1 MVVRECS
8 FQFAKPV
15 WECTTETEM
24 NRVLVFSANIVGGG
38 QVLLRLAGSSMYR
51 VFINQKII
59 HWGPARAAK
68 GYFRVDELQVGDY
81 LTSGNNLVEIEV
93 TGYYCSSYDWLR
105 VPSFLCAELLRGGEM
120 IAATGVNGW
129 KCCHDGRKIQ
139 RTSRY
144 SFQRTFS
151 EAYDY
156 RLGKLEEVKTET
168 AQAGLFIERNVPAP
182 SMIYEPIQSIP
193 QSGKVAWL
201 EEAPECKS
209 VFLTRAGKKFDGYPM
224 EIIDVNQV
232 GDALH
237 LSLYDEKECSSVLPV
252 SMPGNTFLTA
262 KMAGNRTGLIRLSVA
277 CTEDC
282 DLYLTFD
289 EILVDGRID
298 FLRMDCANVIL
309 YRLRG
314 GERYEILTAEPYT
327 LQYMNIIPVGGG
339 IVLEKVGI
347 VRIDLDPNEI
357 IFHADFSPDEADI
370 EEIYDAA
377 IETFRQNT
385 LDIFMDCP
393 SRERAGWL
401 CDSFFTGRVEKL
413 LTGKNTVEKNFLSNF
428 IMADDFS
435 PLPQGM
441 IPMCYPADHPNGNY
455 IPNWAMWFIAELN
468 DYFERTGDS
477 ELVLQAKDRAYGIL
491 NALKKFENAEGL
503 LERLEGWVFIEW
515 SKSNALVQDINYPS
529 NMMYYLVKKLMSRLY
544 GDTELEKEAERLRN
558 TIRRNSRY
566 GLFFCDNSIYRDGVP
581 VLSGECTESA
591 QYYAFFTGVATQEED
606 AELWNVLVRD
616 FGPER
621 KKTGLWKEI
630 YFSNAFIGNYLRLEL
645 LDRAGEHEKLKENI
659 RGYFGYM
666 AKRTGTLWENDTESA
681 SCNHGF
687 ASHVLVWLS
696 HLGYGHC

>member
-1 MVVRECS
+1 MTAQSVN

-15 WECTTETEM
+15 WECGTETEM

-38 QVLLRLAGSSMYR
+38 EVWLRLAGSSMYR

-68 GYFRVDELQVGDY
+68 GYFRVDELQVGKY
-81 LTSGNNLVEIEV
+81 LTDGNNLVEIEV

-105 VPSFLCAELLRGGEM
+105 LPSFLCAELLRGEEM

-129 KCCHDGRKIQ
+129 KTYRDSRKIQ
-139 RTSRY
+139 KTARY

-168 AQAGLFIERNVPAP
+168 AQAGFFIKRNVSAP
-182 SMIYEPIQSIP
+182 SMIYEPIQSIV
-193 QSGKVAWL
+193 QSGKVSWL
-201 EEAPECKS
+201 EEAPECKNA
-209 VFLTRAGKKFDGYPM
+209 FLTRAGKRFDGYPI
-224 EIIDVNQV
+224 EILDVNQV
-232 GDALH
+232 DDALH
-237 LSLYDEKECSSVLPV
+237 LSLEKVSECSTDLPI
-252 SMPGNTFLTA
+252 SMPRNTFSTA
-262 KMAGNRTGLIRLSVA
+262 KMTGNRTGLIHLILT

-289 EILVDGRID
+289 EILVNGRID
-298 FLRMDCANVIL
+298 FLRMDCANVML
-309 YRLRG
+309 FRLRG
-314 GERYEILTAEPYT
+314 GERYELLTAEPYT

-339 IVLEKVGI
+339 IILEKAGI
-347 VRIDLDPNEI
+347 VRIDFDPNDI
-357 IFHADFSPDEADI
+357 CFHADFSPEEADI
-370 EEIYDAA
+370 EEIYAAA

-401 CDSFFTGRVEKL
+401 CDSFFTSRVENL

-441 IPMCYPADHPNGNY
+441 IPMCYPAEHPNGTY
-455 IPNWAMWFIAELN
+455 IPNWAMWFIVELQ
-468 DYFERTGDS
+468 DYYKRTGDMAFI
-477 ELVLQAKDRAYGIL
+477 LQAKDRAYGIL
-491 NALKKFENAEGL
+491 NALKKFENADGL
-503 LERLEGWVFIEW
+503 LEHLESWVFVEW
-515 SKSNALVQDINYPS
+515 SKSNDLVQDINYPS
-529 NMMYYLVKKLMSRLY
+529 NMMYYLVKKALSALY
-544 GDTELEKEAERLRN
+544 GDTELEKQAEQLRN
-558 TIRRNSRY
+558 TIRQKSRY
-566 GLFFCDNSIYRDGVP
+566 GLFFCDNAVYRDGVP

-591 QYYAFFTGVATQEED
+591 QYYAFFSGVATKEED
-606 AELWNVLVRD
+606 AELWNVLVSD
-616 FGPER
+616 FGPDR

-645 LDRAGEHEKLKENI
+645 LDRAGEYEKLKENI

-687 ASHVLVWLS
+687 ASHVLVWLA
-696 HLGYGHC
+696 HLGYGHR